1 MRYELPVQL
10 IGEPAIYAWRYF
22 ELRSEGQS
30 RNMAIICAFRQA
42 PGIVTDSTYFHGSR
56 MLGDVWGEQ
65 QASELVQ
72 AAAKHGYAVGEND
85 NYNPTRA
92 RFKGDPLA
100 FTKHAEGRTKV
111 REVCELRG
119 IDAPEYGIKSSDRNK
134 GRVLKTARD
143 VAPDIVRNEIRL
155 ALKEGDVRKPKNM
168 VEDAMS
174 SLTLRKKKRN

>member
-1 MRYELPVQL
+1 MEYRLPVQL
-10 IGEPAIYAWRYF
+10 VGEPARFAWKYF
-22 ELRSEGQS
+22 ELRGNGQS
-30 RNMAIICAFRQA
+30 KNMAIIFAFQQA

-65 QASELVQ
+65 QAGELVQ
-72 AAAKHGYAVGEND
+72 EAAKHGYTVGAND

-100 FTKHAEGRTKV
+100 FTKHGEGRTKV

-119 IDAPEYGIKSSDRNK
+119 IDAPEYGIKSSDKNK
-134 GRVLKTARD
+134 GKALNKARD

-155 ALKEGDVRKPKNM
+155 ALKDGDVRKPKNM
-168 VEDAMS
+168 VEDAVS
-174 SLTLRKKKRN
+174 SLTLRKKKRK